1 MSDGKKDRKKNSTG
15 IDRREFLKYVGAAG
29 TAFALSEVV
38 TPKKAR
44 AVEAK
49 KADIAGKTHILAF
62 NEKTATEG
70 FWDNSLPPVLNIK
83 SGDTVYIETA
93 THLMHKM
100 KPGADIND
108 WMNWY
113 KEVIARTEETYIFP
127 DETTGAK
134 KLKRGGGHHTL
145 TGPIYIEDAEPGD
158 FLQVEILEIE
168 PGDYGFNLNPIT
180 SFMKLGLLAEDYPDG
195 KVRWYHI
202 DRKEMNFEFQP
213 GVKVPVRP
221 FPGTIGVELPEPGMW
236 SNVPPGRH
244 GGNLDNKDLV
254 QGTVLYLPVWVK
266 GAGFKTGD
274 SHFAQGHGEINLNA
288 LEGYFKTITCR
299 FTVRKDLKNL
309 LDWPMASSPTHWI
322 MMGFHTDA
330 IQSSKMAARQAINFL
345 NKHYGM
351 DKMEAYAFCS
361 QAVDF
366 HVTQLVDYTI
376 GIHAMIPKDC
386 FVGSQYAPKN
396 ALLIPKQG

>member
-38 TPKKAR
+38 MPKKAR

-49 KADIAGKTHILAF
+49 KVDVAGKTHILAC

-70 FWDNSLPPVLNIK
+70 YWDNSRPPVLTIK
-83 SGDTVYIETA
+83 SGETVHVETA
-93 THLMHKM
+93 THLMSKM
-100 KPGADIND
+100 KPGVDIND

-113 KEVIARTEETYIFP
+113 KEVIAKTPEAYIYP
-127 DETTGAK
+127 DEITGSQ

-145 TGPIYIEDAEPGD
+145 TGPVYVEGAEPGD
-158 FLQVEILEIE
+158 FLQVEILDIDM
-168 PGDYGFNLNPIT
+168 GDYGFNLNPIT
-180 SFMKLGLLAEDYPDG
+180 SFAKAGLLAEDYPDG
-195 KVRWYHI
+195 KVRWYQVN
-202 DRKEMNFEFQP
+202 RKDMDYEFQP
-213 GVKVPVRP
+213 GIKIPLRP
-221 FPGTIGVELPEPGMW
+221 FPGTIGVELPEAGMW
-236 SNVPPGRH
+236 TNAPPGRH
-244 GGNLDNKDLV
+244 GGNMDNKDLV
-254 QGTVLYLPVWVK
+254 PGTVLYLPVWVK

-288 LEGYFKTITCR
+288 LEGYFKSITCR

-322 MMGFHTDA
+322 MMGIHVDA
-330 IQSSKMAARQAINFL
+330 YKSAQMAARQAINFL
-345 NKHYGM
+345 NKYYGI

-376 GIHAMIPKDC
+376 GIHAVIPKAY
-386 FVGSQYAPKN
+386 FVGSQYTAKN
-396 ALLIPKQG
+396 TRLIPQQG